1 MSNYLRFIPGAISFI
16 LFVACADKEPTTQ
29 FSRLTSAKTGISFIN
44 KNTESE
50 TDNILTFE
58 YFYNGGGV
66 AAGDVN
72 NDGLT
77 DLYFSSNQQ
86 ENKLY
91 LNKGNLEFEDV
102 TQSAGVAA
110 AAGWKTGVSMADI
123 NNDGWLDIYVCK
135 SKLRQPVARKNLLY
149 INNQD
154 GTFSERAHQF
164 GLDDDSYS
172 TQAAFFDFDNDGD
185 LDAFL
190 LNHSLLQ
197 ISNAY
202 KINQA
207 KSKERSKPIPYVSN
221 NLLININGK
230 FVDGSDQVGLTSS
243 PSNFGLGIGL
253 SAIEE
258 SNRRK
263 RFHESLSNALRML
276 GMEPMS
282 AEFGRGPDGM
292 AEWHV
297 TINHPA
303 RGIASYV
310 VGFTA
315 DTPPYSDATL
325 SELVNRLYR
334 AVS

>member
-1 MSNYLRFIPGAISFI
+1 MATDDDDN
-16 LFVACADKEPTTQ
+16 K
-29 FSRLTSAKTGISFIN
+29 RLIAMI
-44 KNTESE
+44 
-50 TDNILTFE
+50 
-58 YFYNGGGV
+58 
-66 AAGDVN
+66 AAGTVM
-72 NDGLT
+72 G
-77 DLYFSSNQQ
+77 
-86 ENKLY
+86 
-91 LNKGNLEFEDV
+91 
-102 TQSAGVAA
+102 
-110 AAGWKTGVSMADI
+110 I
-123 NNDGWLDIYVCK
+123 
-135 SKLRQPVARKNLLY
+135 
-149 INNQD
+149 
-154 GTFSERAHQF
+154 
-164 GLDDDSYS
+164 
-172 TQAAFFDFDNDGD
+172 
-185 LDAFL
+185 
-190 LNHSLLQ
+190 
-197 ISNAY
+197 
-202 KINQA
+202 
-207 KSKERSKPIPYVSN
+207 
-221 NLLININGK
+221 
-230 FVDGSDQVGLTSS
+230 
-243 PSNFGLGIGL
+243 GLGIGL